1 MPLVVMGNAV
11 VMADTRRAYV
21 VRAAGSLSHVGEVY
35 RTYPYTLR
43 GLTDALDD
51 ARYQSYAG
59 TPQLVVRLVGRERL
73 VIRRYE
79 GGREVPVSPPSHD
92 EPGATLRPA
101 APGWASH
108 RGPAVPAP
116 AG

>member
-1 MPLVVMGNAV
+1 
-11 VMADTRRAYV
+11 MADTRRAYV

-43 GLTDALDD
+43 GLTDALED

-59 TPQLVVRLVGRERL
+59 TPQLVVRLDGRERL

-92 EPGATLRPA
+92 EPGATL
-101 APGWASH
+101 
-108 RGPAVPAP
+108 
-116 AG
+116 